1 MKKRTKVVIGIGI
14 SLLILVLGGL
24 GFAGNYF
31 YTHWRLT
38 HIVIKALYSEM
49 KRRIPKQHRH
59 RRIPIMK

>member
-31 YTHWRLT
+31 LHWRLT
-38 HIVIKALYSEM
+38 HIVIKALYS
-49 KRRIPKQHRH
+49 K
-59 RRIPIMK
+59 

>member
-1 MKKRTKVVIGIGI
+1 MIIGIGM

-31 YTHWRLT
+31 YTLAIDD
-38 HIVIKALYSEM
+38 IVIKALFLEM